1 MANTSWMKARQTK
14 FAAYTAVYVI
24 IVVAVV
30 SVLNFLANRYNKSY
44 DTTANKQFT
53 LSDQT
58 LKVVRKHLNA
68 GLGIRP
74 IARLT
79 GISPARV
86 LQERDQMLSEQQ
98 IDTLAA

>member
-1 MANTSWMKARQTK
+1 MANNSWMKARQTK

-24 IVVAVV
+24 VVVAVV

-58 LKVVRKHLNA
+58 AKIAKDLKQNV
-68 GLGIRP
+68 
-74 IARLT
+74 T
-79 GISPARV
+79 ISYWDQPSRFQPAN
-86 LQERDQMLSEQQ
+86 
-98 IDTLAA
+98 